1 MQQTNGV
8 LKQITM
14 EQKNNENL
22 QRLHIIAQKE
32 NLSFKEAL
40 LYLDVSKSFLYK
52 LTSSRGINFT
62 KPNGGKIYFR
72 KSDLEK
78 WMNQNESKSMKVMGD
93 ELSAYLERN

>member
-1 MQQTNGV
+1 MQLQ
-8 LKQITM
+8 
-14 EQKNNENL
+14 NNENL
-22 QRLHIIAQKE
+22 QRLNIIAQKE

-62 KPNGGKIYFR
+62 KPNGGKIYFK

-78 WMNQNESKSMKVMGD
+78 WMSQNESKSLKVKED
-93 ELSAYLERN
+93 ELNEYLESN